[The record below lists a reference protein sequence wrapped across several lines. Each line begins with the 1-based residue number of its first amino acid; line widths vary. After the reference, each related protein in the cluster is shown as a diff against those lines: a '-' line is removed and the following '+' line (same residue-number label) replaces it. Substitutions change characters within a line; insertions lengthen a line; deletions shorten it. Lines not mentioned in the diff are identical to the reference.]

1 MARRLGYYPARTW
14 LKTTPHFAGNPLLK
28 PFLLQLEAARPYRLD
43 AFPEVERAF
52 ADAIK
57 AAFYGADPADALRAA
72 QEQAD
77 RLSQQTA
84 GAAKPD

>member
-1 MARRLGYYPARTW
+1 MARRLGHYPARAW
-14 LKTTPHFAGNPLLK
+14 LQSTPHFAGNPLLK
-28 PFLLQLEAARPYRLD
+28 PFLLQLDAARPYRLD

-57 AAFYGADPADALRAA
+57 AAFYGSDPADALNAA

-77 RLSQQTA
+77 QFVQQTSA
-84 GAAKPD
+84 TGR